1 MSIILLVIILALLIV
16 LFVFHKKLFILNS
29 SISVKDS
36 KLLDG
41 QKGLFAEKKYKEN
54 DVIDICPTIKILHSN
69 IDPSSRLNDYV
80 FQSINDEDHVLVAM
94 GYCGMINHSEEKQNA
109 TWIIN
114 KDDESIKMYAI
125 RDINPEEEIYVNY
138 GDKYW
143 NERGVTAI

>member
-36 KLLDG
+36 KLVGG

-80 FQSINDEDHVLVAM
+80 FQSINDEDHVLVSM

-125 RDINPEEEIYVNY
+125 RDIDQGEEIYVNY

-143 NERGVTAI
+143 NERGMTAI